1 MSQIV
6 ISPSISNDFPFCV
19 PWRWLCLPQ
28 LIPSH
33 SHFHPH
39 TRFRNSVMSVGCAVM
54 GRELRK
60 RISKSHLPTRI
71 RMQMHTSMNSYLVQT
86 KAARKGKLESSSDT
100 KISHCVGLPV
110 VFHCEKVVGGREM
123 PGNCTWILI
132 DYETEVYNFTELLTA
147 MGRSCVNR

>member
-1 MSQIV
+1 MIFLSV
-6 ISPSISNDFPFCV
+6 YREDDFACPN
-19 PWRWLCLPQ
+19 
-28 LIPSH
+28 S
-33 SHFHPH
+33 FHPIPIFIH
-39 TRFRNSVMSVGCAVM
+39 IPASVMSVGCAVM

-86 KAARKGKLESSSDT
+86 KAARKAKLESSSDT
-100 KISHCVGLPV
+100 KISHCVGLAV
-110 VFHCEKVVGGREM
+110 VFHCEKVVAGRGM

-132 DYETEVYNFTELLTA
+132 DYETEVYNFTEMLTA